1 MTRNLRKQLFR
12 LKLRK
17 LENRMSGELS
27 LYNYNLYCH
36 IEYLLAKRKLTT
48 FAT

>member
-17 LENRMSGELS
+17 LENRMNKCKLTTTW
-27 LYNYNLYCH
+27 YNLYCH
-36 IEYLLAKRKLTT
+36 YEYLLNKRK
-48 FAT
+48 